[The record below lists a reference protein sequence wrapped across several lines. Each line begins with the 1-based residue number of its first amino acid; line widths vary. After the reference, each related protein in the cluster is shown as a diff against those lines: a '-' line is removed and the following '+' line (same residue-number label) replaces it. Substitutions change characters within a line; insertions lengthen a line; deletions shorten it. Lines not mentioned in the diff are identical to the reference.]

1 MISDGRHHE
10 GCSSVSCFADTEIF
24 SFICLFGRVS
34 SGEKQQHEVCQT
46 INGDFER
53 VVTLLT
59 FEILVASRIKRF
71 AKYFEILL
79 QLFPR
84 KRLVTEGNKKM
95 IWLLSDSDQHD
106 ADLM

>member
-1 MISDGRHHE
+1 MARNNNMKY
-10 GCSSVSCFADTEIF
+10 V
-24 SFICLFGRVS
+24 
-34 SGEKQQHEVCQT
+34 KQLM
-46 INGDFER
+46 GDFVLSLFLPSR
-53 VVTLLT
+53 
-59 FEILVASRIKRF
+59 ASRIKRF

-84 KRLVTEGNKKM
+84 KRLVTVGNKKM